1 MLLPF
6 FLPFL
11 VGGGGLCA
19 GTGEEGLA
27 GKQNLSDSKG
37 IFVNQKHLY
46 HGIFKGKVKTVYSIV
61 TDVFY
66 KKENEPLLSLK
77 CQLPYT

>member
-1 MLLPF
+1 MWER
-6 FLPFL
+6 
-11 VGGGGLCA
+11 GK
-19 GTGEEGLA
+19 EGLA

-37 IFVNQKHLY
+37 IFVNPRHLY

-66 KKENEPLLSLK
+66 KKENEPLLTLK

>member
-1 MLLPF
+1 MQER
-6 FLPFL
+6 
-11 VGGGGLCA
+11 
-19 GTGEEGLA
+19 EEGWQA
-27 GKQNLSDSKG
+27 KR
-37 IFVNQKHLY
+37 IFQTQKEFLLIKSICIM
-46 HGIFKGKVKTVYSIV
+46 GFFKGKVKTVYSIV